1 MENKMIHIKSI
12 DLSDNDWHNIF
23 ESIDISEVLEWS
35 CLLDGIDIF
44 EMIWYKYFKL

>member
-1 MENKMIHIKSI
+1 MMNKATHTKVI
-12 DLSDNDWHNIF
+12 DLPDNEWHNLL
-23 ESIDISEVLEWS
+23 EGIDISEALDWA